1 MDNDMNN
8 IHNFANRQ
16 LCEYNSI
23 FPNVGALL
31 HHLLFV
37 IGNGYH
43 FYPESGMI
51 VDESGYFINEFPT
64 MTPDEWKI
72 FIEQC
77 CEKERQFC
85 YKGKAFDVDQWL
97 GNCTNFKN
105 LSVSDDDFTE
115 KALYDELK
123 LSQRSRRATA
133 YEWERDIFIRPYPL
147 SKNSSHICQLSEN
160 TPKWF
165 LQIALNFSNAWV
177 RFLSEAL
184 ENNDVWIHDGINL
197 RTTNDA
203 DADNTKKQRNML
215 ISVSEKLTKLI
226 EA

>member
-1 MDNDMNN
+1 M
-8 IHNFANRQ
+8 
-16 LCEYNSI
+16 
-23 FPNVGALL
+23 
-31 HHLLFV
+31 
-37 IGNGYH
+37 
-43 FYPESGMI
+43 
-51 VDESGYFINEFPT
+51 
-64 MTPDEWKI
+64 
-72 FIEQC
+72 
-77 CEKERQFC
+77 
-85 YKGKAFDVDQWL
+85 
-97 GNCTNFKN
+97 
-105 LSVSDDDFTE
+105 
-115 KALYDELK
+115 K

-147 SKNSSHICQLSEN
+147 SKNYSRICQLSEN

-184 ENNDVWIHDGINL
+184 ENNDVWIHDRINL